1 MDALTAGRA
10 QFALTIMFHYLF
22 PALTMGLGLLI
33 VILKT
38 LHLRRKSPQYGAAAR
53 FWARIFAITFAAGV
67 VTGIPMEFQFGTNWS
82 EFSRF
87 SGGVVGHTL
96 FMEGL
101 FAFFAESS
109 FLGLFLFGEKRLS
122 PNAHWFAAFM
132 VAFGAIVS
140 GFFIIA
146 TDAWMQNPMPG
157 SYRLEMVDG
166 IQRAQLV
173 SLWALV
179 SNPYAI
185 WQFLH
190 TIIASFST
198 ASFVMAGVGAYYL
211 LSHKHEEFGRLNLR
225 VGVKTGLVFAV
236 LTLLPTGSL
245 NAENVARYQ
254 KPKLAAME
262 GIFETQAGAPL
273 SIVGVPDM
281 QAREL
286 KFAIKIPKMLSLLA
300 YRDPNS
306 VVTGLND
313 VPPDQHPPVQLVFQ
327 AYHIMIGLGM
337 TFIGVMALA
346 AFLLWRGM
354 LYTFRPMLWL
364 LIVCIPLPYIA
375 TEMGWVVA
383 EVGRQPW
390 VVWELMRTA
399 EGVSGNVSSGATTF
413 TLFGFAALYLV
424 LFALYLFL
432 IFRTISGGLGLVA
445 ETPVVNTEG
454 HR

>member
-10 QFALTIMFHYLF
+10 QFALTVMFHYLF

-38 LHLRRKSPQYGAAAR
+38 LHLRRKNPQYGAAAR

-146 TDAWMQNPMPG
+146 TDAWMQNPLPG

-166 IQRAQLV
+166 VQRAQLV
-173 SLWALV
+173 SLWALLN
-179 SNPYAI
+179 NPYAI

-273 SIVGVPDM
+273 SIVGVPD
-281 QAREL
+281 
-286 KFAIKIPKMLSLLA
+286 S
-300 YRDPNS
+300 
-306 VVTGLND
+306 
-313 VPPDQHPPVQLVFQ
+313 
-327 AYHIMIGLGM
+327 
-337 TFIGVMALA
+337 
-346 AFLLWRGM
+346 
-354 LYTFRPMLWL
+354 RP
-364 LIVCIPLPYIA
+364 
-375 TEMGWVVA
+375 
-383 EVGRQPW
+383 
-390 VVWELMRTA
+390 
-399 EGVSGNVSSGATTF
+399 GN
-413 TLFGFAALYLV
+413 
-424 LFALYLFL
+424 
-432 IFRTISGGLGLVA
+432 
-445 ETPVVNTEG
+445 
-454 HR
+454 